1 MFLQSGSSEGMVRMQ
16 GLKGN
21 RKSNYLYFPASNP
34 LAGVCLPVL
43 RGMQVAFS
51 SLGEPAS
58 CIRVAWFTGLL
69 SDGFTWALSSEPQL
83 PHL

>member
-1 MFLQSGSSEGMVRMQ
+1 MQ
-16 GLKGN
+16 GLKGSG
-21 RKSNYLYFPASNP
+21 KSNYFYFCALNS

-51 SLGEPAS
+51 SLGAPAS

-69 SDGFTWALSSEPQL
+69 FDGFTWVLTSEAQFPYL
-83 PHL
+83 